1 MRKISEH
8 KHAAILDAA
17 YEVFGAEGFHEAKI
31 SQVAEL
37 AGIAKGTV
45 YLYFSSKEEL
55 FMAVTRR
62 DCDEFLN
69 GLRDRLDG
77 LRDLSGCLS
86 LIAGHHLMYYYER
99 KRHTKLFFRTS
110 GSSPELIAYMA
121 SFIKDYMEVVME
133 VLMQAGTAEPQLM
146 AQAFIGS
153 LDRLKMDILLEPSFT
168 EEDVVKRAE
177 FAAGLFLRGAGCGT
191 GMSSG
196 EAKDGAG
203 QGHESSIY
211 GTEGE
216 KSS

>member
-1 MRKISEH
+1 M
-8 KHAAILDAA
+8 
-17 YEVFGAEGFHEAKI
+17 FGTEGFHDAKI

-77 LRDLSGCLS
+77 LRELSVCLS
-86 LIAGHHLMYYYER
+86 LIAAHHLMYYYER
-99 KRHTKLFFRTS
+99 KRHTKLFFRTP
-110 GSSPELIAYMA
+110 GSSPELMEYLA
-121 SFIKDYMEVVME
+121 SFIKAYMEVVME
-133 VLMQAGTAEPQLM
+133 VLKEAGTDDPQLT
-146 AQAFIGS
+146 AQAYIGS
-153 LDRLKMDILLEPSFT
+153 LDRLKMDILLEPAFT
-168 EEDVVKRAE
+168 EDDVVKRAE
-177 FAAGLFLRGAGCGT
+177 FVAGLFLRGAGG
-191 GMSSG
+191 GRGNASSG
-196 EAKDGAG
+196 EGENGAG
-203 QGHESSIY
+203 QGPESPIY